1 MIHEIQKQMVLQ
13 SPLLME
19 KVKVYRNSIVAKDG
33 SFIQARSADADTAHG
48 YNAHAVLFDE
58 LHSQPNRELY
68 DVMKTASGARRQPLF
83 FSISTAGSNKESICY
98 EVYDYA
104 KKVQARNY
112 RRSDLLPAY
121 LRSSSPTTIYLARRP
136 GARLTP
142 ATA

>member
-58 LHSQPNRELY
+58 LHSQPKPRALRCNE
-68 DVMKTASGARRQPLF
+68 DS
-83 FSISTAGSNKESICY
+83 E
-98 EVYDYA
+98 
-104 KKVQARNY
+104 
-112 RRSDLLPAY
+112 RSEKAAALL
-121 LRSSSPTTIYLARRP
+121 
-136 GARLTP
+136 
-142 ATA
+142 

>member
-1 MIHEIQKQMVLQ
+1 
-13 SPLLME
+13 ME

-83 FSISTAGSNKESICY
+83 FSISPQL
-98 EVYDYA
+98 EVIRKVYA
-104 KKVQARNY
+104 MRFTTTL
-112 RRSDLLPAY
+112 RRCRQEL
-121 LRSSSPTTIYLARRP
+121 
-136 GARLTP
+136 
-142 ATA
+142 